1 MQHHWQTGRCFRA
14 IFWLML
20 ALATSFGFA
29 QADIESAQADAATS
43 QSLTREL
50 PPGLHVPDAARPGPG
65 FDAARA
71 TDAYIALLTPAQRA
85 KSDAYFEGGYW
96 LQFWGLLY
104 GLVVAWLLL
113 ASGAARWMRDRA
125 RRITLRPFLS
135 TLLFAAMFIVVSMVL
150 DLPLSLYQD
159 FFREHQYGLATQ
171 TLPAWFGDLAK
182 GLGFGLLL
190 GAPLIALLYAAL
202 RRAGDRWWVWA
213 SFIMFGFIVFVSIVA
228 PVYISPAFNKYEPLA
243 QGELRDDLLS
253 LARANRIPATDVY
266 AFDASKQT
274 TRISANVSGLFGT
287 TRIALNDN
295 LLERTSPPEILA
307 VMGHEMGHYVLNHST
322 RLIVYSTLTFA
333 FALWLTHLGLSGT
346 LRRWGAKFGIADRAD
361 PAGLPL
367 LIAVL
372 SLAMFALTPITNTI
386 TRQAEAEADMFGLD
400 SAREPHGFATAAM
413 RLSTYRKIDP
423 GAFEEFWFFTHPS
436 GRDRVRRSMEWLAEN
451 QDDPADIAGQDGKP
465 MCDSSC
471 CHLQI
476 VDIALGAAAW
486 SQEVGVQLRVST
498 RDGLV
503 EIQHGHASDDTF
515 DKRRALDALRGTARQ
530 LHPSQQFRHRNGRD
544 PGVAVVRVIA

>member
-1 MQHHWQTGRCFRA
+1 MQHRRQPSRCIRA
-14 IFWLML
+14 ILWLVL
-20 ALATSFGFA
+20 ALAASSGFA
-29 QADIESAQADAATS
+29 QADAETGKIDAATS
-43 QSLTREL
+43 KSLTREL
-50 PPGLHVPDAARPGPG
+50 PPGLQVPEAARPGPN

-71 TDAYIALLTPAQRA
+71 TDAYIALLTPEQRA

-96 LQFWGLLY
+96 LQLWGLLY
-104 GLVVAWLLL
+104 GLVIAWLLL

-125 RRITLRPFLS
+125 RRITPRPFLS
-135 TLLFAAMFIVVSMVL
+135 TLLFAAMFIVANSVL
-150 DLPLSLYQD
+150 NLPLSLYQD

-171 TLPAWFGDLAK
+171 TLPAWFGDLGK

-213 SFIMFGFIVFVSIVA
+213 SVIMLGFIVFVGIIA
-228 PVYISPAFNKYEPLA
+228 PVYIAPAFNKYEPLA

-253 LARANRIPATDVY
+253 IARANRIPATNVY

-287 TRIALNDN
+287 TRISLNDN
-295 LLERTSPPEILA
+295 LLNRTSKPEILA

-322 RLIVYSTLTFA
+322 RLIIYSTLMIS
-333 FALWLTHLGLSGT
+333 FALWLTHLGLNGA
-346 LRRWGAKFGIADRAD
+346 LRRWGARFGIADRAD

-372 SLAMFALTPITNTI
+372 GLAMFALTPISNTI
-386 TRQAEAEADMFGLD
+386 VRQAEAEADMFGLD
-400 SAREPHGFATAAM
+400 SAREPHGFAMAAM

-423 GAFEEFWFFTHPS
+423 SAFEEFWFYDHPS

-451 QDDPADIAGQDGKP
+451 QDDPAVQA
-465 MCDSSC
+465 S
-471 CHLQI
+471 
-476 VDIALGAAAW
+476 AASA
-486 SQEVGVQLRVST
+486 T
-498 RDGLV
+498 
-503 EIQHGHASDDTF
+503 H
-515 DKRRALDALRGTARQ
+515 
-530 LHPSQQFRHRNGRD
+530 
-544 PGVAVVRVIA
+544 

>member
-1 MQHHWQTGRCFRA
+1 MRQNGPCSRLLQCFV
-14 IFWLML
+14 WLVL
-20 ALATSFGFA
+20 AFAVPLAYAQGDATPA
-29 QADIESAQADAATS
+29 QADSAENGELARD
-43 QSLTREL
+43 L
-50 PPGLHVPDAARPGPG
+50 PPGLHVPEAARPGPG
-65 FDAARA
+65 FDAALA
-71 TDAYIALLTPAQRA
+71 TEAYIALLTPEQRA

-125 RRITLRPFLS
+125 RRITPRPFLS
-135 TLLFAAMFIVVSMVL
+135 VLIFAAMFLVASTVL

-171 TLPAWFGDLAK
+171 TLPEWFGDLAK
-182 GLGFGLLL
+182 GMGFGLLL

-213 SFIMFGFIVFVSIVA
+213 SFIVFGFIVLVGTIA
-228 PVYISPAFNKYEPLA
+228 PVYIAPAFNKYVPLA

-253 LARANRIPATDVY
+253 LARANRIPATDVF

-287 TRIALNDN
+287 TRISLNDN
-295 LLERTSPPEILA
+295 LLNRTSKPEILA

-322 RLIVYSTLTFA
+322 RLIVYSTLTIA
-333 FALWLTHLGLSGT
+333 FALWLTHIGLNGALS
-346 LRRWGAKFGIADRAD
+346 RWGRKFGIADRAD

-367 LIAVL
+367 LVAVL
-372 SLAMFALTPITNTI
+372 SLAMFVLTPINNTI
-386 TRQAEAEADMFGLD
+386 VRQAEAEADMFGLD
-400 SAREPHGFATAAM
+400 SAREAHGFATAAM

-423 GAFEEFWFFTHPS
+423 GPFEEFWFYDHPS

-451 QDDPADIAGQDGKP
+451 LDDPAVQA
-465 MCDSSC
+465 S
-471 CHLQI
+471 
-476 VDIALGAAAW
+476 AASA
-486 SQEVGVQLRVST
+486 T
-498 RDGLV
+498 
-503 EIQHGHASDDTF
+503 H
-515 DKRRALDALRGTARQ
+515 
-530 LHPSQQFRHRNGRD
+530 
-544 PGVAVVRVIA
+544 

>member
-1 MQHHWQTGRCFRA
+1 MQRRDRKGWTIRFA
-14 IFWLML
+14 LWLVL
-20 ALATSFGFA
+20 ALAMPLA
-29 QADIESAQADAATS
+29 SAQTNDESEAAQS
-43 QSLTREL
+43 APAQSLSREL
-50 PPGLHVPDAARPGPG
+50 PPGLHVPAAARPGPG
-65 FDAARA
+65 FDSARA
-71 TDAYIALLTPAQRA
+71 TDAYIALLTPEQRA

-125 RRITLRPFLS
+125 RRMTQRPFLA
-135 TLLFAAMFIVVSMVL
+135 TLLFGAMFIVANAVL
-150 DLPLSLYQD
+150 NLPLSLYQD

-171 TLPAWFGDLAK
+171 TLPEWLWDDVK

-213 SFIMFGFIVFVSIVA
+213 SFIMLGFIVLVDTIA
-228 PVYISPAFNKYEPLA
+228 PVYIAPAFNKYESLA
-243 QGELRDDLLS
+243 NGDLRDDLLS
-253 LARANRIPATDVY
+253 LARANRIPATDVFK
-266 AFDASKQT
+266 FDASRQT

-287 TRIALNDN
+287 TRISLNDS
-295 LLERTSPPEILA
+295 LLDRTSKPEILA

-322 RLIVYSTLTFA
+322 RLIVYLTLMFA
-333 FALWLTHLGLSGT
+333 LALWLTHLGLDAA
-346 LRRWGAKFGIADRAD
+346 LRRWGTRYGIADRAD

-372 SLAMFALTPITNTI
+372 GLAMFALTPIRNTI
-386 TRQAEAEADMFGLD
+386 IRQAEAEADMFGLD

-423 GAFEEFWFFTHPS
+423 GPFEEFWFYDHPS

-451 QDDPADIAGQDGKP
+451 LDDPAVQA
-465 MCDSSC
+465 S
-471 CHLQI
+471 
-476 VDIALGAAAW
+476 AAAAQHQGA
-486 SQEVGVQLRVST
+486 SAEGASVT
-498 RDGLV
+498 R
-503 EIQHGHASDDTF
+503 
-515 DKRRALDALRGTARQ
+515 
-530 LHPSQQFRHRNGRD
+530 
-544 PGVAVVRVIA
+544 

>member
-1 MQHHWQTGRCFRA
+1 MHRQWLPSRCVRA
-14 IFWLML
+14 ILWMIL
-20 ALATSFGFA
+20 ALAASTGFA
-29 QADIESAQADAATS
+29 QADTDPGNADAATAK
-43 QSLTREL
+43 SLTREL
-50 PPGLHVPDAARPGPG
+50 PPGLHVPDAARPGPD

-71 TDAYIALLTPAQRA
+71 TDAYIALLTPEQRA

-125 RRITLRPFLS
+125 QRIATRPFLS
-135 TLLFAAMFIVVSMVL
+135 TLLFGAMFIIANAVL

-171 TLPAWFGDLAK
+171 SLPAWFGDLAK

-213 SFIMFGFIVFVSIVA
+213 SFIMLGFIVLVGTVA
-228 PVYISPAFNKYEPLA
+228 PVYIAPAFNKYEPLA
-243 QGELRDDLLS
+243 QGELRDSLLS
-253 LARANRIPATDVY
+253 IARANRIPATNVY
-266 AFDASKQT
+266 AFDASRQT

-287 TRIALNDN
+287 TRISLNDN
-295 LLERTSPPEILA
+295 LLERTSQPEILA

-322 RLIVYSTLTFA
+322 RLIVYFTLTFA
-333 FALWLTHLGLSGT
+333 FALWLTHLGLNGA
-346 LRRWGAKFGIADRAD
+346 LRRWGARFGIADRAD

-367 LIAVL
+367 LVAVL
-372 SLAMFALTPITNTI
+372 GLAMFALTPISNTI

-400 SAREPHGFATAAM
+400 AAREPHGFATAAM

-423 GAFEEFWFFTHPS
+423 GALEEFWFYDHPS

-451 QDDPADIAGQDGKP
+451 QDDPAVQA
-465 MCDSSC
+465 S
-471 CHLQI
+471 
-476 VDIALGAAAW
+476 AASA
-486 SQEVGVQLRVST
+486 
-498 RDGLV
+498 
-503 EIQHGHASDDTF
+503 QH
-515 DKRRALDALRGTARQ
+515 
-530 LHPSQQFRHRNGRD
+530 
-544 PGVAVVRVIA
+544 